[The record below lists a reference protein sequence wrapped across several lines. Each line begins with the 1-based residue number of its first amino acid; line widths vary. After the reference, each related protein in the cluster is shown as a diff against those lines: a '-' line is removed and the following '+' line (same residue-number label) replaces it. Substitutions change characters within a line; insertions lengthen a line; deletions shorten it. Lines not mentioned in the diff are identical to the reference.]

1 MYETMVDPV
10 APTTS
15 STLPRLRICETQY
28 GYIYIYMY
36 VYIYIYHIYI
46 YMYYIYI
53 YALYICIIY
62 ICICGTYNILSI
74 MNMKIAT
81 HIINYLYIDMRY
93 RISTPFRQCCV
104 YIYIYILY
112 AYMTTLLYLLSSPLP
127 KYHGSQGNIYI
138 YIEYIHIYVPWSE
151 K

>member
-1 MYETMVDPV
+1 MH
-10 APTTS
+10 
-15 STLPRLRICETQY
+15 
-28 GYIYIYMY
+28 YIYM
-36 VYIYIYHIYI
+36 H
-46 YMYYIYI
+46 YI
-53 YALYICIIY
+53 YALY

-104 YIYIYILY
+104 YIYTLY

-138 YIEYIHIYVPWSE
+138 YV
-151 K
+151 